1 MEVKGTGVAVLP
13 EYIRRRH
20 GEAALARWLESLPGP
35 SRDILQR
42 TVRLS
47 DWFPAEESYLA
58 PTEAACR
65 MFFADRT
72 AGARELGRFSADYAL
87 GGVYRMFLRLPSVRF
102 FIERATHML
111 STYLRPCASR
121 VAEVGDGRAVVQ
133 ITELPG
139 ITDLTE
145 QRIAGW
151 IQRAL
156 EIHGCRRVEVRVV
169 RSLAGGDDRTEF
181 LLSWADGD
189 KGQER

>member
-13 EYIRRRH
+13 KYIRRKH
-20 GEAALARWLESLPGP
+20 GEAAFAKWLGSLPEP
-35 SRDILQR
+35 SRNIFR
-42 TVRLS
+42 KTIRLS
-47 DWFPAEESYLA
+47 DWFPAEEAYLA

-65 MFFADRT
+65 MFFFDQT

-102 FIERATHML
+102 FIERAASML
-111 STYLRPCASR
+111 STYLRPCSSR

-133 ITELPG
+133 VTKLPG
-139 ITDLTE
+139 MTALTE

-156 EIHGCRRVEVRVV
+156 EIHGCRRVEVEVS

-181 LLSWADGD
+181 LLTWEAGE
-189 KGQER
+189 QCRER

>member
-1 MEVKGTGVAVLP
+1 MEVKGTGVSVLP

-20 GEAALARWLESLPGP
+20 GEAAFARWLGSLPEP
-35 SRDILQR
+35 SREIFR
-42 TVRLS
+42 KTIRLS
-47 DWFPAEESYLA
+47 DWFPAGEAYLE

-65 MFFADRT
+65 MFFADPE

-87 GGVYRMFLRLPSVRF
+87 GGVYRMFLRLPSVKF
-102 FIERATHML
+102 FIERSTQML

-133 ITELPG
+133 ITQLPG

-156 EIHGCRRVEVRVV
+156 EIHGCRRVEVEIA

-181 LLSWADGD
+181 LLAWAVG
-189 KGQER
+189 ERGRES